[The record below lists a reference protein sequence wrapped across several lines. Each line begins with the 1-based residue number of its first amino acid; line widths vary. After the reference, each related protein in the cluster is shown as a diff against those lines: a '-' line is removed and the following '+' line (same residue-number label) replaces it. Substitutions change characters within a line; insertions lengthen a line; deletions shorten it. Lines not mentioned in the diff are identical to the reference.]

1 MKKFIKSVLLILCV
15 SLVVDVILDCCVTR
29 FLNNSQAY
37 PYHVWNEI
45 IHDTIDA
52 DLLIIGSSR
61 ARNHYDSRI
70 MDSMLLLNTYNLGSN
85 GTHIERQ
92 IDRCKVY
99 RKYQKKKPLYII
111 FNIDY
116 TGFKKHRIFERNQYF
131 PYLTNLY
138 MRQWLKKKEPFSM
151 AELYIPMYR
160 YYIQGMPSVIK
171 GAKGTIRGCYK
182 GFYNNDEVWCGP
194 KRTKIKRFKFTPHQE
209 AVEEFDVFLSE
220 LQQDSVKM
228 IFVSSPIYIG
238 KTEKIDNLHEFYDF
252 LKYFSE
258 KYDIPVLDYIQSPM
272 SYDTILFRNLTHL
285 NKTGAELFTTKLCH
299 DLDSLGLL
307 NL

>member
-1 MKKFIKSVLLILCV
+1 
-15 SLVVDVILDCCVTR
+15 
-29 FLNNSQAY
+29 
-37 PYHVWNEI
+37 
-45 IHDTIDA
+45 
-52 DLLIIGSSR
+52 
-61 ARNHYDSRI
+61 
-70 MDSMLLLNTYNLGSN
+70 MLLLNTYNLGSN